1 MNDEKAR
8 EQGRT
13 REDEHPDD
21 LYMGVLAHD
30 MRSSLAAV
38 VGYAET
44 LDTQWDSLDE
54 PTRRRVVEALLRN
67 SRNLQHFV
75 EETLQLTH
83 LESGQFSVDMQPF
96 DLTTVMQM
104 AIEAQ
109 GTDADRIRLVVESEL
124 PRALGD
130 PQRQWQILTNLISNA
145 LKYSPSDLPIDVQVD
160 VEDDRLKVRVSDRGI
175 GIAEQ
180 DLPRL
185 FRKFERLGDFREHRG
200 IGLGLY
206 ICKCMIEAQGGEI
219 FVESRPGE
227 GSTFTYTLLVA

>member
-1 MNDEKAR
+1 MNDEKEKEAL
-8 EQGRT
+8 Q
-13 REDEHPDD
+13 EDE
-21 LYMGVLAHD
+21 LYIGVLAHD
-30 MRSSLAAV
+30 MRSSLTAV

-44 LDTQWDSLDE
+44 LDVQWDVLDE
-54 PTRRRVVEALLRN
+54 ATKRKIVEAMLRN
-67 SRNLQHFV
+67 ARNLQHFV

-83 LESGQFSVDMQPF
+83 LESGQFQVDMQPF
-96 DLTTVMQM
+96 DIATVVQM

-109 GTDADRIRLVVESEL
+109 GADAPRIRLVIASDL

-145 LKYSPSDLPIDVQVD
+145 LKYSPSDLPIDVEID
-160 VEDDRLKVRVSDRGI
+160 SDEDRLRVRVSDRGV
-175 GIAEQ
+175 GIAET

-185 FRKFERLGDFREHRG
+185 FRKFERLGDISSQRG

-219 FVESRPGE
+219 FVESSPGE
-227 GSTFTYTLLVA
+227 GSTFSYTVLVS